1 MFHSSASLK
10 LDIIWLH
17 DELNL
22 KSTHLTR
29 PSNFWEIFA
38 KTETKNNINIY
49 VPLPPPPPPL
59 PARINARMNA
69 LQRALFNSVK

>member
-10 LDIIWLH
+10 LDIVWLH

-38 KTETKNNINIY
+38 KTETKNINIY
-49 VPLPPPPPPL
+49 VPYPPPPPP
-59 PARINARMNA
+59 PPSAGINARMNA